1 MDIEFSAP
9 DHLTADFV
17 GEAGQ
22 RTFFL
27 QAAEAGQVV
36 SVLVEKEQVSAIAEV
51 LERLLA
57 EVGASLPRVWDIAA
71 MRLQEPIAPRWRAG
85 SIAVGLDPQL
95 GRFVVEVTEFV
106 AEEEEREPEQVRVW
120 ASQEQAEVLAAHAAW
135 SVAQG
140 RPTCRLCG
148 LPIDTD
154 GHLCPRSDG
163 DARQR

>member
-1 MDIEFSAP
+1 MDIELSDP

-17 GEAGQ
+17 GEPGQ

-27 QAAEAGQVV
+27 QAAEGGQVV
-36 SVLVEKEQVSAIAEV
+36 SILVEKEQVSAIAEV

-57 EVGASLPRVWDIAA
+57 EVGASLPRVWDVDA
-71 MRLQEPIAPRWRAG
+71 MRLHEPLTPRWRAG

-106 AEEEEREPEQVRVW
+106 AEDDPREPEQVRVW
-120 ASQEQAEVLAAHAAW
+120 ASEEQAKVLAAHAAW

-148 LPIDTD
+148 LPIDAE